1 MIRHPRTVAFVTTA
15 LVATIVVAT
24 GVTAQRSTLTGAPQV
39 VRAYDAI
46 FDARFDQVPRLLE
59 AACVPPESRDTSKP
73 ARPGARP
80 APSARQGRDLRAAP
94 EVCQLLDAV
103 ALWWQIQ
110 LDPDD
115 RSRDDLYAARIDA
128 VIDAIGRWTTRE
140 PGRAEA
146 WFYLG
151 GAYGA
156 RAQWRVLRGERLAA
170 ARDGK
175 RIKEV
180 LERAL
185 ELDPA
190 QDEAYFGIGLYHY
203 YADVAP
209 TAAKMLRWLLAL
221 PGGDKEKGMQEM
233 LRAREGAALLRS
245 EADYQLHLIYL
256 WYERQPLRALEL
268 LRGLVL
274 AHPHNPRF
282 PQLAAEVEHV
292 YLHDHAASLDT
303 WRALLEKALD
313 RTVAFPAMTEVRAR
327 MGMATELD
335 DLYETDAAVDQLRL
349 VLESKPRAPLGAM
362 ADAQI
367 QLGRALDRLARRSEA
382 VAAYRAAQAAAPP
395 DDPLKARERAGA
407 LLRQR
412 PDEQG
417 ALAYRLSIEGW
428 RALERGALDEASRA
442 LDQSLALRP
451 GDQVT
456 RYRRA
461 RLYAAMGN
469 EAAALDAFEQVI
481 GAGAATPAAFSA
493 AACLDAA
500 RLHERLNR
508 HARAIELYR
517 MARATEGAHAKTRD
531 AAARA
536 LTRLSASR

>member
-1 MIRHPRTVAFVTTA
+1 MFSRSLTIA
-15 LVATIVVAT
+15 LVVTIIVAT
-24 GVTAQRSTLTGAPQV
+24 DVRTQRSTLTGASRV
-39 VRAYDAI
+39 ARAYDAI
-46 FDARFDQVPRLLE
+46 VDARFDQVPRLLE
-59 AACVPPESRDTSKP
+59 AACEPHDAAARTRSAAPP
-73 ARPGARP
+73 ARPAG
-80 APSARQGRDLRAAP
+80 QGGDLRAAP

-110 LDPDD
+110 LDPDN
-115 RSRDDLYAARIDA
+115 RSRDELYVSRIDDA
-128 VIDAIGRWTTRE
+128 IDAIGRWTTRE

-175 RIKEV
+175 RIKEA

-190 QDEAYFGIGLYHY
+190 LDDAYFGIGLYHY

-221 PGGDKEKGMQEM
+221 PGGDKEKGLQEM
-233 LRAREGAALLRS
+233 LRARGDAELLRS
-245 EADYQLHLIYL
+245 EADYQLHQVYL
-256 WYERQPLRALEL
+256 WYERQPRRALEL
-268 LRGLVL
+268 LHGLRV

-282 PQLAAEVEHV
+282 PQLAADVEHL
-292 YLHDHAASLDT
+292 YLHDHAASLET
-303 WRALLEKALD
+303 WRALLEKAQE

-327 MGMATELD
+327 MGIAAELD
-335 DLYETDAAVDQLRL
+335 DLFETDAAVDQLRL
-349 VLESKPRAPLGAM
+349 VLESKPQAPFGAI

-367 QLGRALDRLARRSEA
+367 QLGRALDRLARHSEA

-395 DDPLKARERAGA
+395 DDPLKARDRAGA

-428 RALERGALDEASRA
+428 RALERGSLDDASRA
-442 LDQSLALRP
+442 LGQSLALRP
-451 GDQVT
+451 RDQVT
-456 RYRRA
+456 RYRLA
-461 RLYAAMGN
+461 RLHATRGD
-469 EAAALDAFEQVI
+469 EVAALEALEQVI
-481 GAGAATPAAFSA
+481 EAGAATPASFLA

-500 RLHERLNR
+500 RLHERRNR

-517 MARATEGAHAKTRD
+517 MARTIEGARATTRD